1 VDIKWIEDFISLE
14 QTRNFS
20 RSADNRNVTQSAL
33 SRRIQSLETWVGTEL
48 VDRSTYPLT
57 LTPAGKLFS
66 ESARDALRILNDSRL
81 LLRRQCGNENMLR
94 VAAGHTLA
102 LNFFPMWINGLRPKL
117 GEIRAQIFPS
127 NVHNSVLSLIEGN
140 VDLLLCY
147 HHPALPIELDA
158 TKYEQ
163 IDLGTETVIPV
174 SVPNRAGR
182 ATFVLPGS
190 KTNPTPRLSYP
201 PISFFGRVV
210 EYIQGHS
217 GQPCFLADS
226 YESDMAELLK
236 KMALSGH
243 GLAWL
248 PESSIVR
255 ELAEGKLIWA
265 GTSRWSLTL
274 QIRLF
279 RAIDNK
285 NPQLARLWEFL
296 RRETRAAAV

>member
-1 VDIKWIEDFISLE
+1 MDIKWIEDFLTLE

-20 RSADNRNVTQSAL
+20 RSADSRNVTQSAL
-33 SRRIQSLETWVGTEL
+33 SRRIQSLETWVGTDL

-66 ESARDALRILNDSRL
+66 ESARDALRILNDSRH
-81 LLRRQCGNENMLR
+81 LLRQQRGNKNMLR

-102 LNFFPMWINGLRPKL
+102 LNFFPMWVNGMLPKL
-117 GEIRAQIFPS
+117 GDIHAQISPL
-127 NVHNSVLSLIEGN
+127 NVHTSVLSLIEGN

-158 TKYEQ
+158 SKYEH
-163 IDLGTETVIPV
+163 INIGTETVIPV
-174 SVPNRAGR
+174 SVPNRSGR
-182 ATFVLPGS
+182 AAFALPGS
-190 KTNPTPRLSYP
+190 KTHPTPRLSYP
-201 PISFFGRVV
+201 TISFLGRVV
-210 EYIQGHS
+210 DYIQGHA
-217 GQPCFLADS
+217 GQPCFLTDS

-248 PESSIVR
+248 PESSIVT

-265 GTSRWSLTL
+265 GSNRWSLTL
-274 QIRLF
+274 EIRLF

-285 NPQLARLWEFL
+285 NAQLASLWEFL
-296 RRETRAAAV
+296 RKQEKAVAI